1 MSPDHVL
8 LFSVFCLTHFF
19 PSHLDLGAVVWL
31 EEYLK
36 NYPRMLLITS
46 HSQVQTKKG
55 KSFCVYVSAQDFM
68 NGVCTNIILLRQ
80 NKLAYYKA
88 KQSSLVHSSLSRLI
102 CLVLQGNYDQ
112 YVRTR
117 AEQEENQMK
126 LYKKEQ
132 DEIADIKQFVARF
145 GHGTAKMVRQAQSR
159 EKVLKKMEEVGLTQP
174 VESDRTSKV
183 GTCCLILDFD

>member
-1 MSPDHVL
+1 
-8 LFSVFCLTHFF
+8 
-19 PSHLDLGAVVWL
+19 
-31 EEYLK
+31 
-36 NYPRMLLITS
+36 
-46 HSQVQTKKG
+46 
-55 KSFCVYVSAQDFM
+55 M

-80 NKLAYYKA
+80 NKLHYYK
-88 KQSSLVHSSLSRLI
+88 
-102 CLVLQGNYDQ
+102 GNYDT

-174 VESDRTSKV
+174 VENDRTSKV
-183 GTCCLILDFD
+183 RCFFLLVFFFKKKKRLFFTILLLSLLLSSA